1 MTRNERKILKHLRRK
16 LSDKNTMFRRLL
28 VVIVVIVSV
37 MKLKEMVVWYV
48 HTESRSDIVEYL

>member
-1 MTRNERKILKHLRRK
+1 MTGNERKILKYLRRK

-28 VVIVVIVSV
+28 VVIVSV
-37 MKLKEMVVWYV
+37 MKLKKMVVWYV

>member
-1 MTRNERKILKHLRRK
+1 
-16 LSDKNTMFRRLL
+16 MFRRLL